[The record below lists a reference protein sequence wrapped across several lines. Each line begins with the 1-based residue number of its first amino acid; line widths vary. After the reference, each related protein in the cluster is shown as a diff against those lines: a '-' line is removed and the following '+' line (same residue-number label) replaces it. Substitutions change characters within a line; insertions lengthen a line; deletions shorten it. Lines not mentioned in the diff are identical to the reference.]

1 MASLE
6 VEPEPYAITNDLPM
20 KKSIITGIPD
30 ISFW

>member
-6 VEPEPYAITNDLPM
+6 AEPEPYAITNDLPM